1 MKKKMSDVFVD
12 LGKPTMKSKQISIQ
26 IVGGSG
32 SSWSVPRG
40 FPVFPL
46 LH

>member
-12 LGKPTMKSKQISIQ
+12 LGKPTMKSKEISIQ
-26 IVGGSG
+26 IVGGNG
-32 SSWSVPRG
+32 SRWSVPRG
-40 FPVFPL
+40 FPVFAL